1 MDHFLSNL
9 AFAIVVSTSFDLWMS
24 DGGVDTFSLVMNFLN
39 DT

>member
-1 MDHFLSNL
+1 
-9 AFAIVVSTSFDLWMS
+9 VVSASFDLWMS